1 MQVEFYK
8 KKGSEVVMTVVRS
21 DGTTTWSKLR
31 RGMEDHDL
39 AHIAVEKELN
49 VSNGFFG
56 LVNKGAKISDF
67 EAKEKQPGISLE
79 SNQIEYLV
87 NHLQV
92 DYRHKED
99 SLDILNM
106 LTETLSNRDIPMIA
120 GLTND
125 KIDRI
130 RLSYHQKKKE
140 LAAIEVGDKLVYEID
155 I

>member
-1 MQVEFYK
+1 MQVEFSK
-8 KKGSEVVMTVVRS
+8 KRDGEVVMTIVRN
-21 DGTTTWSKLR
+21 DGSKTWSKLR

-39 AHIAVEKELN
+39 AHIAVERELN

-56 LVNKGAKISDF
+56 LVNKGADINDF
-67 EAKEKQPGISLE
+67 ENKEKQPTIDLE

-92 DYRHKED
+92 DYRNED
-99 SLDILNM
+99 GPLDILNV
-106 LTETLSNRDIPMIA
+106 LADTLSNRDIPMIV

-125 KIDRI
+125 KIDKI
-130 RLSYHQKKKE
+130 RLSYHQMIKE
-140 LAAIEVGDKLVYEID
+140 LAAIEVGDKLVYKID